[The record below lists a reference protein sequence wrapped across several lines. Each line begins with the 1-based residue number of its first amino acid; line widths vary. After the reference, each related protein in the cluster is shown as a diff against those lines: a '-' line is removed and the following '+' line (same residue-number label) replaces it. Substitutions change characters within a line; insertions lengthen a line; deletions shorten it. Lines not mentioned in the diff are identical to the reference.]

1 VDGLVIE
8 CDPPNR
14 LGWRSFGRAWYHGQ
28 VLVDS
33 YENWYIKPIGAKKCV
48 VTFEEVANGVA
59 ARFARAAYPEFV
71 HLRHDHWLQG
81 LKRLS
86 EARN

>member
-1 VDGLVIE
+1 ME
-8 CDPPNR
+8 CDPPTR
-14 LGWRSFGRAWYHGQ
+14 LGWRSFGRAWTIHGP
-28 VLVDS
+28 VVDS

-59 ARFARAAYPEFV
+59 ARYARGAYPELV
-71 HLRHDHWLQG
+71 HVSHDHWLQA